1 MGSEK
6 RFTINMIAQ
15 VIAFLVNVG
24 IGLLLTP
31 YIVKSIG
38 KEAYG
43 FVGLANNFISY
54 AQIVVLALNSMAA
67 RFVTICVNRGEYVQA
82 SKYFSSVF
90 YSNLFLSIILFVFSL
105 VVVVNLECL
114 INIPVEM
121 SNDVK
126 MLFALIFLNF
136 ILSVFFSVYS
146 IATFTRNRLDLA
158 SIRNITSNFFRVF
171 VLLVTFCFFLPKV
184 WYLGFA
190 TLVATIYIVI
200 TNIILNRKLLPELKI
215 SRLYWDKVKVGE
227 LLRSGFWNSVTQLSV
242 MLASGLDLLI
252 ANLFIGA
259 AAMGT
264 LSLAK
269 LMPVLILSLFGMM
282 GSVFAPNLMYA
293 YAQGDQQGLRAQL
306 LLSIKFFGCISSIP
320 IVILVSYG
328 DHFFHLWIPN
338 ENYQLIYI
346 LSIIACFELCF
357 ALPLQGI
364 WNVFTVTNKVKI
376 PSINLLCRGI
386 ASFSFIILAM
396 NLASEESRIYF
407 LAGIASLIG
416 GVNFLIFLPIYGA
429 RCLDITWK
437 FFFRPLIKNLFSII
451 LFIIVSFTLKSIVG
465 CGDNW
470 MILIGECFISTAFI
484 LIFNYF
490 FVLDN
495 REREC
500 VYNLMIKCLS
510 KK

>member
-6 RFTINMIAQ
+6 RFAINMIAQ

-158 SIRNITSNFFRVF
+158 SIRNITSNFF
-171 VLLVTFCFFLPKV
+171 
-184 WYLGFA
+184 
-190 TLVATIYIVI
+190 
-200 TNIILNRKLLPELKI
+200 
-215 SRLYWDKVKVGE
+215 
-227 LLRSGFWNSVTQLSV
+227 
-242 MLASGLDLLI
+242 
-252 ANLFIGA
+252 
-259 AAMGT
+259 
-264 LSLAK
+264 
-269 LMPVLILSLFGMM
+269 
-282 GSVFAPNLMYA
+282 
-293 YAQGDQQGLRAQL
+293 
-306 LLSIKFFGCISSIP
+306 
-320 IVILVSYG
+320 
-328 DHFFHLWIPN
+328 
-338 ENYQLIYI
+338 
-346 LSIIACFELCF
+346 
-357 ALPLQGI
+357 
-364 WNVFTVTNKVKI
+364 
-376 PSINLLCRGI
+376 
-386 ASFSFIILAM
+386 
-396 NLASEESRIYF
+396 
-407 LAGIASLIG
+407 
-416 GVNFLIFLPIYGA
+416 
-429 RCLDITWK
+429 
-437 FFFRPLIKNLFSII
+437 
-451 LFIIVSFTLKSIVG
+451 
-465 CGDNW
+465 
-470 MILIGECFISTAFI
+470 
-484 LIFNYF
+484 
-490 FVLDN
+490 
-495 REREC
+495 
-500 VYNLMIKCLS
+500 
-510 KK
+510 

>member
-6 RFTINMIAQ
+6 RFAINMIAQ

-146 IATFTRNRLDLA
+146 IATFTRNRFDLA

-171 VLLVTFCFFLPKV
+171 VLLVTFCFFFCQKFGISV
-184 WYLGFA
+184 
-190 TLVATIYIVI
+190 
-200 TNIILNRKLLPELKI
+200 LL
-215 SRLYWDKVKVGE
+215 
-227 LLRSGFWNSVTQLSV
+227 
-242 MLASGLDLLI
+242 
-252 ANLFIGA
+252 
-259 AAMGT
+259 
-264 LSLAK
+264 
-269 LMPVLILSLFGMM
+269 
-282 GSVFAPNLMYA
+282 
-293 YAQGDQQGLRAQL
+293 
-306 LLSIKFFGCISSIP
+306 
-320 IVILVSYG
+320 
-328 DHFFHLWIPN
+328 H
-338 ENYQLIYI
+338 
-346 LSIIACFELCF
+346 
-357 ALPLQGI
+357 
-364 WNVFTVTNKVKI
+364 
-376 PSINLLCRGI
+376 
-386 ASFSFIILAM
+386 
-396 NLASEESRIYF
+396 
-407 LAGIASLIG
+407 
-416 GVNFLIFLPIYGA
+416 
-429 RCLDITWK
+429 
-437 FFFRPLIKNLFSII
+437 
-451 LFIIVSFTLKSIVG
+451 
-465 CGDNW
+465 
-470 MILIGECFISTAFI
+470 
-484 LIFNYF
+484 
-490 FVLDN
+490 
-495 REREC
+495 
-500 VYNLMIKCLS
+500 
-510 KK
+510 

>member
-6 RFTINMIAQ
+6 RFAINMIAQ

-171 VLLVTFCFFLPKV
+171 VLLVTFCFF
-184 WYLGFA
+184 FA
-190 TLVATIYIVI
+190 
-200 TNIILNRKLLPELKI
+200 K
-215 SRLYWDKVKVGE
+215 S
-227 LLRSGFWNSVTQLSV
+227 
-242 MLASGLDLLI
+242 
-252 ANLFIGA
+252 
-259 AAMGT
+259 
-264 LSLAK
+264 
-269 LMPVLILSLFGMM
+269 
-282 GSVFAPNLMYA
+282 
-293 YAQGDQQGLRAQL
+293 
-306 LLSIKFFGCISSIP
+306 
-320 IVILVSYG
+320 LVSRFCY
-328 DHFFHLWIPN
+328 ISC
-338 ENYQLIYI
+338 NYLY
-346 LSIIACFELCF
+346 C
-357 ALPLQGI
+357 
-364 WNVFTVTNKVKI
+364 
-376 PSINLLCRGI
+376 
-386 ASFSFIILAM
+386 
-396 NLASEESRIYF
+396 
-407 LAGIASLIG
+407 
-416 GVNFLIFLPIYGA
+416 
-429 RCLDITWK
+429 
-437 FFFRPLIKNLFSII
+437 
-451 LFIIVSFTLKSIVG
+451 
-465 CGDNW
+465 
-470 MILIGECFISTAFI
+470 
-484 LIFNYF
+484 NYK
-490 FVLDN
+490 
-495 REREC
+495 
-500 VYNLMIKCLS
+500 YNIE
-510 KK
+510 